1 MNTAQ
6 SYEYQ
11 AILEMTPNGAFKH
24 LKRYGIVLERKTTLP
39 PTLKL
44 AEELGIEQE
53 SITQLLIEYIH
64 THWTC
69 TLKGGEC
76 IDVFP
81 FYEDYTV

>member
-11 AILEMTPNGAFKH
+11 AILEMTPSEAFKY
-24 LKRYGIVLERKTTLP
+24 LNRYGRVLDTHTTLP
-39 PTLKL
+39 STLKL
-44 AEELGIEQE
+44 SDELGIDQE
-53 SITQLLIEYIH
+53 PVTQLIIGYIYAQ
-64 THWTC
+64 WVC